1 MAGYK
6 KGTVGWWLQQQKY
19 RQTMTTKFGSDEAR
33 KNYYREIGARGGH
46 NGHTGGF
53 ANNPD
58 KAREAGRKG
67 GAISS
72 RAAEKP
78 SLELRRK
85 KYEENI

>member
-6 KGTVGWWLQQQKY
+6 KGTVGWYLQQQKY
-19 RQTMTTKFGSDEAR
+19 RETMTSKFGSEEAR
-33 KNYYREIGARGGH
+33 KNYYREIGARGGR

-53 ANNPD
+53 ANNSE

-72 RAAEKP
+72 RSAEKQP
-78 SLELRRK
+78 LEIRRK
-85 KYEENI
+85 KYEESI